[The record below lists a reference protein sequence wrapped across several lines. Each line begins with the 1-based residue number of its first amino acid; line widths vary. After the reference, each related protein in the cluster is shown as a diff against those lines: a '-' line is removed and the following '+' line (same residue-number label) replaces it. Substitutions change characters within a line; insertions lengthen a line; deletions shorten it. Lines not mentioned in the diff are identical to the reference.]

1 MICRSAIKPVF
12 IGLGTAAVLAAGGAS
27 AIAAEAASPELTI
40 TVDAQK
46 QLEPGKPIS
55 VTATVATTAEVASAV
70 RISEVKLA
78 SSPSGVEAKVIK
90 GCDLDKTLCDFGEV
104 NTTKETATSVVEV
117 GDELDAPVTVTVT
130 MTVVG
135 SFGEEQSTATS
146 EPVALTFN
154 PVKPDPPT
162 ETPTDPPSSSKPPTT
177 SKPTK
182 KPTSRTPSKPSP
194 TPTKTAGAS
203 GSSGSGSG
211 GSGSGSGSSSG
222 TGGYVPP
229 SPNSSFSPRN
239 PQVALPPIQAPSP
252 SVAPSP
258 VPGAGTPQSR
268 LQGNKA
274 PVAQDITF
282 ERMASTQIAW
292 LAALMV
298 AFSLL
303 LTQLRLG
310 RRRVPAGAAAKR
322 AKGTHRRPR
331 RGMFGK

>member
-27 AIAAEAASPELTI
+27 AIAAEAASPKLTI

-55 VTATVATTAEVASAV
+55 VTATVATTAGVASAV

-117 GDELDAPVTVTVT
+117 SDEFDAPVTVTVT

-135 SFGEEQSTATS
+135 NFGEEQSTATS

-162 ETPTDPPSSSKPPTT
+162 ETPTDPPSSTKPPTT

-182 KPTSRTPSKPSP
+182 KPSRTPSKPSP

-258 VPGAGTPQSR
+258 VPGSGTPQSR

-322 AKGTHRRPR
+322 TKGTHRRPR